1 VRVTLRDIA
10 GEAGVSLMTVSNVI
24 NGNHAKVSQAT
35 IARVQQIVDRRG
47 YVPSASAR
55 TLATRSSRLIGL
67 LVPSG
72 DDDSLVL
79 SPHNVA
85 VFGII
90 ERQLRDSGY
99 HLLFRGVSSPAEV
112 DAALRSWNLDGA
124 VLLGFLDEDVEHF
137 EPPAGTPV
145 LALDSYSPNP
155 RTTGVRSDDF
165 EGGRLAAAH
174 LIEHGHRRIVF
185 AGPAFSEVG
194 VVRQRFD
201 GFLQAHR
208 DAGLAWNESDQSVA
222 DTSYERGIELGQALV
237 AEHPGVTA
245 VFATADILA
254 IGLMEGLR
262 QAGVGV
268 PDEVSVV
275 GFDNLDLGRYVTPK
289 LTTVAQ
295 DVVAKASA
303 AVRLLLMQIED
314 AGTSAKPVVLGVELV
329 ARESVTACPTGASR
343 RSTDDSAGPGES
355 TSL

>member
-1 VRVTLRDIA
+1 VRITLKDVA
-10 GEAGVSLMTVSNVI
+10 DEAGVSLMTVSNVV

-35 IARVQQIVDRRG
+35 IARVQEIVGRRG

-55 TLATRSSRLIGL
+55 SLATRSSRLIGL

-72 DDDSLVL
+72 NDDSLVL

-85 VFGII
+85 VFGIL

-112 DAALRSWNLDGA
+112 DVALKSWNLDGA
-124 VLLGFLDEDVEHF
+124 VLLGFLDEDVDHF
-137 EPPAGTPV
+137 EPPAGTPI
-145 LALDSYSPNP
+145 LALDSYSANP
-155 RTTGVRSDDF
+155 KTTGVRSDDF

-185 AGPAFSEVG
+185 AGPAFSDVG
-194 VVRQRFD
+194 VVRQRFE

-208 DAGLAWNESDQSVA
+208 DAGVDWHESDQARV
-222 DTSYERGIELGQALV
+222 DTSYERGIELGQALGV
-237 AEHPGVTA
+237 EHAEVTA

-262 QAGVGV
+262 RAGVAV
-268 PDEVSVV
+268 PGEVSVV
-275 GFDNLDLGRYVTPK
+275 GFDNIDIGLYVTPK
-289 LTTVAQ
+289 LTTIAQ

-303 AVRLLLMQIED
+303 AVRMLLVEIED
-314 AGTSAKPVVLGVELV
+314 AGPPGAPVVLGVELV
-329 ARESVTACPTGASR
+329 PRESVASR
-343 RSTDDSAGPGES
+343 IKIN
-355 TSL
+355 